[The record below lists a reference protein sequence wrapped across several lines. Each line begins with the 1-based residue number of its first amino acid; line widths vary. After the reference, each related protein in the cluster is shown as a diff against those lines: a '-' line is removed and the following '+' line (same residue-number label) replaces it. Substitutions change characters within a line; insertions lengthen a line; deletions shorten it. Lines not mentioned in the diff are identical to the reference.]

1 MIRNCL
7 VLQTKYPQTI
17 PCYLFNNKSNTCLNI
32 LSLVLKF
39 KHYSVLCQSKLN
51 NFKKRMPAYMT
62 RAYNDSVIP

>member
-17 PCYLFNNKSNTCLNI
+17 PCYLFNNKSNTC
-32 LSLVLKF
+32 LKF